1 MNATDLTAIM
11 EAHAAWLADSSHG
24 ERANLRGANLS
35 KANLSDANLSDA
47 NLSCANLSRANLS
60 GADLSRADLSRCVLC
75 DANLDG
81 ARVTYRDKT
90 IRIRFEEVK
99 DAT

>member
-1 MNATDLTAIM
+1 M
-11 EAHAAWLADSSHG
+11 EAHAAWLADSSQG
-24 ERANLRGANLS
+24 ERA
-35 KANLSDANLSDA
+35 D
-47 NLSCANLSRANLS
+47 LS
-60 GADLSRADLSRCVLC
+60 GADLSRADLSDADLRGADLRVADLRGCILC
-75 DANLDG
+75 DTNMDG